1 MMLTWQRSSN
11 PLTKYTGSCSRG
23 TKKAN
28 LNIPVALKSEGTV
41 PSGGRKKFREKCTGR
56 KKKRTGERC
65 QAKMKTIF

>member
-11 PLTKYTGSCSRG
+11 PLAKYTGSCSRG

-56 KKKRTGERC
+56 KKKELRRDVK
-65 QAKMKTIF
+65 QR